1 MKSITVLLFSLL
13 LISAGFAAKSKIYL
27 HPNEGEL
34 LCFEHTNIDHGMQ
47 FNHTKSKVYF
57 KYKNCSGH
65 DLVIKSITC
74 NNGYTKRAYSCLEKI
89 GEGLLVKNG
98 AIDSI
103 GFERVY
109 LHYGGF
115 GLYDNS
121 WTISFQDR
129 TEKQHLNIF
138 CELIHSQGSLSIDEV
153 TVPTVNR
160 GDTAYFSAIIKNL
173 GNTEVLISVP
183 KSSYYLLNYD
193 HILSLNRFPITVKPN
208 SKATIRLAIATDKFL
223 VDYEGSINF
232 NSDDINSKY
241 GSFVVPFKGHLISEN
256 HPSIKFDSLVLS
268 NYINKGEACNFDFWF
283 ENNGDLPLIFSSVKT
298 SCGCLVA
305 TWPREP
311 IQPGER
317 NVIKVKY
324 DSNRIGPIN
333 KSVTIICNASE
344 LPIILRVKGEV
355 RQIEIDN

>member
-1 MKSITVLLFSLL
+1 MKKLL
-13 LISAGFAAKSKIYL
+13 LLALLLGQMIVVNASNGNFLL
-27 HPNEGEL
+27 HPDEGEL
-34 LCFEHTNIDHGMQ
+34 LCFDHTNIDHGMQ
-47 FNHTKSKVYF
+47 FNHSPGKVYF

-65 DLVIKSITC
+65 ELVIKSITC
-74 NNGYTKRAYSCLEKI
+74 NNGHTKRAYSCLEKI

-103 GFERVY
+103 GFERVC

-121 WTISFQDR
+121 WTISFQDH
-129 TEKQHLNIF
+129 TEKQYLNIF

-160 GDTAYFSAIIKNL
+160 GDTAYFTAVVKNL
-173 GNTEVLISVP
+173 GEAEVLITGPITSYDYISNLNSFPISVKP
-183 KSSYYLLNYD
+183 YSESII
-193 HILSLNRFPITVKPN
+193 HLSLPTANLLI
-208 SKATIRLAIATDKFL
+208 
-223 VDYEGSINF
+223 DYEGNIVF
-232 NSDDINSKY
+232 NSNDINSKY
-241 GSFVVPFKGHLISEN
+241 GSFNIPFIGHLLSEN
-256 HPSIKFDSLVLS
+256 HASIKFDTLVLS
-268 NYINKGEACNFDFWF
+268 NYINKGEACNFEFWF

-333 KSVTIICNASE
+333 KSITVNTNASAT
-344 LPIILRVKGEV
+344 PIILRVKGEV
-355 RQIEIDN
+355 RQIQTDE